1 MCRLRSDAPGF
12 SASYRLPHYFQET
25 QAHGR
30 RPRSLT
36 FDLNKQQLVLRR
48 RLRFICISPL
58 ITGPRIATL
67 GRLSLHRIS
76 FYMPAVSINRNSGP
90 NVMMLSDLGLW
101 LIGTGGVIVAAGFVG
116 LAFSRNREQLPDPE
130 ENELHYPAVADLPI
144 TPFGRRTPEDRPNAR
159 RKASNSN
166 EPSTERRLGGVT

>member
-12 SASYRLPHYFQET
+12 SAFYRLPHYFLET
-25 QAHGR
+25 PIGGPA
-30 RPRSLT
+30 PNL
-36 FDLNKQQLVLRR
+36 

-58 ITGPRIATL
+58 ITGARIATV

-90 NVMMLSDLGLW
+90 NLMMLSDLGLW

-166 EPSTERRLGGVT
+166 EPSTERRLRGVT